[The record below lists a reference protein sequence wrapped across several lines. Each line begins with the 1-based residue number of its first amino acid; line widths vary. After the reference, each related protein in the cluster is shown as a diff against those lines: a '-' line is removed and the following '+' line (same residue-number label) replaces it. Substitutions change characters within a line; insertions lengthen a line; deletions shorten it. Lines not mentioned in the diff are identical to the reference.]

1 MDNRK
6 LAAILAADVVGY
18 SHMIGEDEGLTLE
31 CFREIRS
38 TIVDATI
45 AKQGGRVFKL
55 MGDGILAEFPSAVRA
70 LQAAIDIQHLLKER
84 NDQCGLDR
92 RMTMRVGVHQGDVV
106 VEEGDLLGD
115 GVNVAA
121 RLESLAPVGGIC
133 ISARVFEDSIG
144 KVLVDVRDMGEVIL
158 KNITRPVRVYAIDP
172 HQHAA
177 AMPGSNPTPTK
188 SRGSTLCISLTP
200 FKIIGANEMGL
211 PLDAGLFEEVA
222 AHLTRYRD
230 LEVIQF
236 TSDQSSQASSQSGYS
251 LSGTIQFSGDS
262 VRVTAKLVE
271 NDTRRATWSERWDR
285 KLEDVFL
292 IQSEIADGIV
302 NCLAGYS
309 VILHTAAERAS
320 RTPPANL
327 SAYEF
332 YLLGLSHNNRFNLE
346 DAKKALAFFSAALE
360 LDRNFARAWLGAAWS
375 YDQLNIFSGGS
386 SEYEMLFVQSARK
399 AVELDPMDAE
409 AHLALGE
416 ALGHVGDP
424 EAEEEA
430 FDRAMSLG
438 PGNAD
443 VLAMFAGWA
452 ARVGRQKQAEMAADK
467 ARRLNPRWP
476 VWYNNYFR
484 RVFFFGGR
492 YEDALSCVT
501 RKPLKSRSLDDVTYA
516 ACCSAALSR
525 PEDLRDWRVQAVA
538 MGYQNKDHFLLFA
551 GVTIAQQRQIFT
563 ELLQRAGFE

>member
-1 MDNRK
+1 
-6 LAAILAADVVGY
+6 
-18 SHMIGEDEGLTLE
+18 
-31 CFREIRS
+31 
-38 TIVDATI
+38 
-45 AKQGGRVFKL
+45 
-55 MGDGILAEFPSAVRA
+55 
-70 LQAAIDIQHLLKER
+70 
-84 NDQCGLDR
+84 
-92 RMTMRVGVHQGDVV
+92 
-106 VEEGDLLGD
+106 
-115 GVNVAA
+115 
-121 RLESLAPVGGIC
+121 
-133 ISARVFEDSIG
+133 
-144 KVLVDVRDMGEVIL
+144 
-158 KNITRPVRVYAIDP
+158 
-172 HQHAA
+172 
-177 AMPGSNPTPTK
+177 
-188 SRGSTLCISLTP
+188 
-200 FKIIGANEMGL
+200 MGL

-346 DAKKALAFFSAALE
+346 DAKKALVFFSAALE

>member
-1 MDNRK
+1 
-6 LAAILAADVVGY
+6 
-18 SHMIGEDEGLTLE
+18 
-31 CFREIRS
+31 
-38 TIVDATI
+38 
-45 AKQGGRVFKL
+45 

>member
-1 MDNRK
+1 
-6 LAAILAADVVGY
+6 
-18 SHMIGEDEGLTLE
+18 MIGEDEELTLE
-31 CFREIRS
+31 CFRQVRS
-38 TIVDATI
+38 TIVDAAI

-84 NDQCGLDR
+84 NDQCGADR

-106 VEEGDLLGD
+106 VEGDDLLGD

-144 KVLVDVRDMGEVIL
+144 KVSAEVRDMGEVNL
-158 KNITRPVRVYAIDP
+158 KNIARSVRVYAIDP
-172 HQHAA
+172 HQDIAVTTG
-177 AMPGSNPTPTK
+177 PNPTPMK
-188 SRGSTLCISLTP
+188 SGGSTLCILLTP
-200 FKIIGANEMGL
+200 FKTIGPNELGL

-230 LEVIQF
+230 LEVIQL
-236 TSDQSSQASSQSGYS
+236 TANQNQEAPRLSGYS
-251 LSGTIQFSGDS
+251 LSGTIQFSGDA

-271 NDTRRATWSERWDR
+271 NDTSRAIWSERWDR

-302 NCLAGYS
+302 NCLAGYG

-320 RTPPANL
+320 RTPRANL
-327 SAYEF
+327 SAYEL

-346 DAKKALAFFSAALE
+346 DAKKALAFCSAALE
-360 LDRNFARAWLGAAWS
+360 TDPNFARAWLGTAWS

-386 SEYEMLFVQSARK
+386 SEYEVLFLQAARK

-409 AHLALGE
+409 AHVALGE

-424 EAEEEA
+424 EGEEEA

-438 PGNAD
+438 SGNAD
-443 VLAMFAGWA
+443 VLVMFAGWA
-452 ARVGRQKQAEMAADK
+452 ARVGRQKEAEMAADK

-501 RKPLKSRSLDDVTYA
+501 RKPAKSRSLDDLTCA
-516 ACCSAALSR
+516 ACCAAALSR
-525 PEDLRDWRVQAVA
+525 PENSRTWREQAVA
-538 MGYQNKDHFLLFA
+538 RGYQNRDHFLLFA
-551 GVTIAQQRQIFT
+551 GVTITQQRQLFA